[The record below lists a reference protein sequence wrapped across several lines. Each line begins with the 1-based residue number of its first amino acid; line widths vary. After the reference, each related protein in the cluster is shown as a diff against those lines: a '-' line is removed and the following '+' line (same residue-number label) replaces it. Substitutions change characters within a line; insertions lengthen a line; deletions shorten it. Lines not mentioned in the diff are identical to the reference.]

1 MITNAKTPA
10 PTKIHSCLFVS
21 IRGWKIAGP
30 LHGAGDALAAGMRII
45 SIIVVV
51 AIVYLVYGRNGEKQ
65 SPQSHIAEAQR
76 EAAAVQPTA
85 PQTPAAQP
93 GGSLRAPIDRTRQVL
108 GLVKQR
114 NGE

>member
-1 MITNAKTPA
+1 MITNFEALA
-10 PTKIHSCLFVS
+10 AAESHSCPFVS
-21 IRGWKIAGP
+21 IRGLKIAGRP
-30 LHGAGDALAAGMRII
+30 HGAGDALAAGMRII
-45 SIIVVV
+45 SIIVVL

-65 SPQSHIAEAQR
+65 SPQSRIAEAQR

-85 PQTPAAQP
+85 PQTASVQTS
-93 GGSLRAPIDRTRQVL
+93 GSLRGPIDRTRQVL